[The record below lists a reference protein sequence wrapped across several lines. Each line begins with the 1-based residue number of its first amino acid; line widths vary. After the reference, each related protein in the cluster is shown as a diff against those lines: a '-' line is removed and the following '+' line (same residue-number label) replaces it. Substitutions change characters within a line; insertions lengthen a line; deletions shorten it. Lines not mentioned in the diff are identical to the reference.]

1 MSFPSRF
8 APIPSNR
15 LFIRRSVYVYVR
27 RNNAFGGLM
36 AEDCDKPENSAE
48 NGGNDRLA
56 SAGRRGVLMLGAV
69 AASSVVTIRPAL
81 ASTAASVLNCKIP
94 IPDPSHS
101 GRYIAQDG
109 KLVAPGTA
117 GAVQPAPRPLT
128 GDEAKKMINGMSP
141 PGFDPN
147 ARQAYVNYIRRLQHG
162 TSGFT
167 CYASLQMPGR

>member
-1 MSFPSRF
+1 
-8 APIPSNR
+8 
-15 LFIRRSVYVYVR
+15 
-27 RNNAFGGLM
+27 M
-36 AEDCDKPENSAE
+36 AEDCDKPEKSAE
-48 NGGNDRLA
+48 NAGTVPPAGT
-56 SAGRRGVLMLGAV
+56 GRRGVLMLGAV
-69 AASSVVTIRPAL
+69 AASSVVTVRPAL

-94 IPDPSHS
+94 IPDPPNRGKYISS
-101 GRYIAQDG
+101 EGR
-109 KLVAPGTA
+109 LVAPGTQ
-117 GAVQPAPRPLT
+117 GAFAPAPRPVS

>member
-1 MSFPSRF
+1 MT
-8 APIPSNR
+8 
-15 LFIRRSVYVYVR
+15 
-27 RNNAFGGLM
+27 
-36 AEDCDKPENSAE
+36 EDCDTPENSAE
-48 NGGNDRLA
+48 NAGYDRLA

-69 AASSVVTIRPAL
+69 AATSVVTIRPAL

-94 IPDPSHS
+94 IPDPPDN
-101 GRYIAQDG
+101 GKYIAQDG
-109 KLVAPGTA
+109 RLVAPNTQ
-117 GAVQPAPRPLT
+117 GAFAPAPRPVT

>member
-1 MSFPSRF
+1 
-8 APIPSNR
+8 
-15 LFIRRSVYVYVR
+15 
-27 RNNAFGGLM
+27 M
-36 AEDCDKPENSAE
+36 AEDCDKLEKSAE
-48 NGGNDRLA
+48 ISNDRLA

-69 AASSVVTIRPAL
+69 AATSVVTIRPAL

-101 GRYIAQDG
+101 GKYIAQDG